1 MTRVM
6 DGGQPYVGRQMRTPF
21 QARPDVP
28 PEERYFDIL
37 LRRIEPASDG
47 QARLF
52 VQALDVTEAVLTSQE
67 NQKAKAQ
74 LHAVM
79 EEMPVGEVLL
89 SLETRQVV
97 LYNRAASLIVGH
109 DVLTRSAEQFGVY
122 GAMHADGAPFASED
136 YPAARALSGETIEKE
151 EQLYRRPDGRIV
163 RLSGDC
169 KRVAD
174 GTGRPLAVCT
184 FTDFTDLRQA
194 LDAKSLLVN
203 EPNHR
208 VKNTLATVQALAGQ
222 TFCGD
227 AAQPGAREAFEGRLL
242 ALSRAHNVLTQA
254 DWRTAS
260 LMRIIHEAIEPFG
273 AARFAVGGEDVQL
286 PTQKAVA
293 VAMALHELATNA
305 VKYGALT
312 REQGRVSIDCE
323 DADGRTRLEWREQ
336 GGPPV
341 EEPRQIGFGMRL
353 LTRALD
359 RDVDGGIDVTFA
371 PTGVTCVIRGL

>member
-1 MTRVM
+1 MVAFASAELVEFRGRGEIQDRSYRQVAPETAPALFALMTRVM

-52 VQALDVTEAVLTSQE
+52 VQALDVTEAVLTSQK
-67 NQKAKAQ
+67 NQKAEAQ

-136 YPAARALSGETIEKE
+136 YPGARALSGETIEKE

-184 FTDFTDLRQA
+184 FTDLRQA

-208 VKNTLATVQALAGQ
+208 VKNTLATVQPWRARPFAEMRPSLGQ
-222 TFCGD
+222 E
-227 AAQPGAREAFEGRLL
+227 RR
-242 ALSRAHNVLTQA
+242 SRAA
-254 DWRTAS
+254 FWPCRAPIMS
-260 LMRIIHEAIEPFG
+260 
-273 AARFAVGGEDVQL
+273 
-286 PTQKAVA
+286 
-293 VAMALHELATNA
+293 
-305 VKYGALT
+305 
-312 REQGRVSIDCE
+312 S
-323 DADGRTRLEWREQ
+323 
-336 GGPPV
+336 
-341 EEPRQIGFGMRL
+341 PR
-353 LTRALD
+353 
-359 RDVDGGIDVTFA
+359 
-371 PTGVTCVIRGL
+371 PTGAPPA

>member
-1 MTRVM
+1 
-6 DGGQPYVGRQMRTPF
+6 
-21 QARPDVP
+21 
-28 PEERYFDIL
+28 
-37 LRRIEPASDG
+37 
-47 QARLF
+47 
-52 VQALDVTEAVLTSQE
+52 
-67 NQKAKAQ
+67 
-74 LHAVM
+74 
-79 EEMPVGEVLL
+79 
-89 SLETRQVV
+89 
-97 LYNRAASLIVGH
+97 
-109 DVLTRSAEQFGVY
+109 
-122 GAMHADGAPFASED
+122 
-136 YPAARALSGETIEKE
+136 
-151 EQLYRRPDGRIV
+151 
-163 RLSGDC
+163 
-169 KRVAD
+169 
-174 GTGRPLAVCT
+174 
-184 FTDFTDLRQA
+184 
-194 LDAKSLLVN
+194 
-203 EPNHR
+203 
-208 VKNTLATVQALAGQ
+208 
-222 TFCGD
+222 
-227 AAQPGAREAFEGRLL
+227 L

-305 VKYGALT
+305 VKYGVLT